1 MKALRAAILVL
12 VLLMAASLVNSAY
25 LTARCGDWT
34 ARLDAVTAAAEGGD
48 WDTAGREMAAL
59 RTDWQKKQ
67 SYLHITLMH
76 EEINEADTLLH
87 QCALFVDAQ
96 DNESLSDTAVQ
107 LALQFDRL
115 AEMEQLSIK
124 NVL

>member
-12 VLLMAASLVNSAY
+12 VLLMAVSLANSAY

-34 ARLDAVTAAAEGGD
+34 NRLNTVTAAAEGGD
-48 WDTAGREMAAL
+48 WDKAAREMAAL
-59 RTDWQKKQ
+59 RADWQKKQ
-67 SYLHITLMH
+67 SYLHITLQH

-87 QCALFVDAQ
+87 QCALFVDTQ
-96 DNESLSDTAVQ
+96 DNDSLSDTAVQ